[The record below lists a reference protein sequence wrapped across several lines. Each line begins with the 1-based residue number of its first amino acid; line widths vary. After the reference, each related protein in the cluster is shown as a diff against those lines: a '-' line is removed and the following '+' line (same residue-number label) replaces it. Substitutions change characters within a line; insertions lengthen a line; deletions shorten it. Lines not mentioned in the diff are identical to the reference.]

1 MYCNP
6 LFYLEFRH
14 HVWAKL
20 RTSQLS
26 MYFLDFFKKMYPLTN
41 IITRHMNETKL
52 NILFSQAQGEVPES
66 QDLRV
71 VSGF

>member
-1 MYCNP
+1 
-6 LFYLEFRH
+6 
-14 HVWAKL
+14 
-20 RTSQLS
+20 
-26 MYFLDFFKKMYPLTN
+26 
-41 IITRHMNETKL
+41 MNETKL